1 MAYNQADL
9 LHMKFTDLPISET
22 LKDALHYMGFEHTT
36 PIQQQAIPVI
46 LDGKDLIGCAQTGTG
61 KTAAFLI
68 PLLQKISDSKTDSI
82 RALIIVPTREL
93 ALQIDEQVQALSYFT
108 SISSITVY
116 GGGDSSLFS
125 VQKNAIEQGADI
137 VIATPGRLIAH
148 LNMGYVDLSG
158 IEILILDEADRMLD
172 MGFIDDINK
181 IIKTCNPNR
190 QTLMF
195 SATMAPE
202 IRKLA
207 AGILRQPEQ
216 INLAIAKPAE
226 GVNQIVYSVHEENK
240 IELLEYIL
248 KTSEVTNMVVFAS
261 RKEMVDAIE
270 RKIRNLGHSVK
281 SLHSGREQHE
291 RQERLRD
298 FKAGNI
304 KILVAT
310 DVLSRG
316 IDIDGLS
323 HVLNYD
329 IPSDAADYVHRVGRT
344 ARADKKGTAI
354 SFVNQKDLSK
364 LQRIERL
371 IERTLSPLPT
381 PAEVGDSPV
390 QESSKDRKSRP
401 FSKHNHQKPHSHRK
415 SHHRKS
421 E

>member
-1 MAYNQADL
+1 
-9 LHMKFTDLPISET
+9 MKFTELAISDA
-22 LKDALHYMGFEHTT
+22 LKEALHYMGFENTT
-36 PIQQQAIPVI
+36 PIQEQGIPTI
-46 LDGKDLIGCAQTGTG
+46 LNGHDLIGCAQTGTG

-68 PLLQKISDSKTDSI
+68 PLLEKLSKNKANHI
-82 RALIIVPTREL
+82 QALILVPTREL

-116 GGGDSSLFS
+116 GGGDSNLFS

-148 LNMGYVDLSG
+148 LNMGYVDFSNL
-158 IEILILDEADRMLD
+158 EILILDEADRMLD
-172 MGFIDDINK
+172 MGFIDDITR
-181 IIKTCNPNR
+181 IIKTCNKNR

-207 AGILRQPEQ
+207 DGILRQPQQ
-216 INLAIAKPAE
+216 INLAIAKPVA
-226 GVNQIVYSVHEENK
+226 GVTQLVYKVFEPYK
-240 IELLEYIL
+240 IALLEHIL
-248 KTSEVTNMVVFAS
+248 KTSDVSNMVVFAS

-270 RKIRNLGHSVK
+270 RSIKKLGYAVK
-281 SLHSGREQHE
+281 SLHSGREQNE

-323 HVLNYD
+323 HVVNYD
-329 IPSDAADYVHRVGRT
+329 MPADAADYVHRVGRT
-344 ARADKKGTAI
+344 ARADKTGTAI
-354 SFVNQKDLSK
+354 SFVNEKDFQKLRRIEKLIEKDLV
-364 LQRIERL
+364 LME
-371 IERTLSPLPT
+371 T
-381 PAEVGDSPV
+381 PAEIGPSPDPGAKTDSS
-390 QESSKDRKSRP
+390 QKGRSNHFSRNKRM
-401 FSKHNHQKPHSHRK
+401 SNSNK
-415 SHHRKS
+415 SHFHKKR